1 MYRVT
6 VLALLLCCAL
16 PLQAEEIYTWTD
28 AAGVVHFSAT
38 PPPGQQ
44 ASKETLRYHRGDPA
58 VADAAAKRW
67 QGEEKTAH
75 EQSDA
80 REREAASAAA
90 LGAERA
96 RSCATAR
103 EIVQSLESAPATR
116 YRREDGSFQS
126 YTPDEVAQR
135 LDQARARE
143 REYCD

>member
-6 VLALLLCCAL
+6 VLALLLGCAL

-28 AAGVVHFSAT
+28 AEGVVHFSAT

-44 ASKETLRYHRGDPA
+44 VSKETLRYHRGDPA
-58 VADAAAKRW
+58 AAEAAQQRW
-67 QGEEKTAH
+67 QGEEEATDK
-75 EQSDA
+75 QSGA
-80 REREAASAAA
+80 REREAASAA

-96 RSCATAR
+96 RNCATAR

-126 YTPDEVAQR
+126 YTPEEVAQR
-135 LDQARARE
+135 LDEARARE
-143 REYCD
+143 SEYCD

>member
-1 MYRVT
+1 MHRVT
-6 VLALLLCCAL
+6 VLALLLGCAL
-16 PLQAEEIYTWTD
+16 PLQAAEIYTWTD
-28 AAGVVHFSAT
+28 AEGVVHFSAT

-44 ASKETLRYHRGDPA
+44 VSKETLRYQRGDPA
-58 VADAAAKRW
+58 AAEAAQQRW

-80 REREAASAAA
+80 RERDAASAAA

-96 RSCATAR
+96 RNCATAR

-126 YTPDEVAQR
+126 YTPEEVAQR
-135 LDQARARE
+135 LDEARARE
-143 REYCD
+143 SEYCD

>member
-1 MYRVT
+1 MCRVT

-44 ASKETLRYHRGDPA
+44 VSKETLRYQRGDPA
-58 VADAAAKRW
+58 VAEVAQKRW
-67 QGEEKTAH
+67 EGEEKATQ

-80 REREAASAAA
+80 RERDAGSAAA
-90 LGAERA
+90 RGAERA

-143 REYCD
+143 LEYCD